1 MRKGVWV
8 GGLFYIPFLTV
19 NLISQCNASRN
30 RSLLTHPLKFF
41 SSYTTWFVSL
51 ICGSVS
57 VCTVYAGANQA
68 RAAVIS
74 RVSSE
79 RAGARF
85 QVQSD
90 PNLPGPDLPEPRFT
104 GRIIFPRN
112 KKLTVFHP
120 DIPGTPIYQ
129 AKPFPPS
136 ISVNRGPTVT
146 TNCRTIRINVSDLYL
161 PPKCEGRIF
170 LLGGWMFFFF
180 QNCHFVFFAKW
191 SFWPNLAVFW
201 PS

>member
-1 MRKGVWV
+1 MESTLWIR
-8 GGLFYIPFLTV
+8 YITFETA

-85 QVQSD
+85 QV
-90 PNLPGPDLPEPRFT
+90 
-104 GRIIFPRN
+104 
-112 KKLTVFHP
+112 
-120 DIPGTPIYQ
+120 
-129 AKPFPPS
+129 
-136 ISVNRGPTVT
+136 T
-146 TNCRTIRINVSDLYL
+146 TNCRTIRINGSDLYL
-161 PPKCEGRIF
+161 PPKCERRIF
-170 LLGGWMFFFF
+170 LLRGWMFFSKLPLCVFLLNGHFGQIWQFF
-180 QNCHFVFFAKW
+180 GQVRSVFSILTCSSTHF
-191 SFWPNLAVFW
+191 
-201 PS
+201 